1 MVWVAIAV
9 WSDSQ
14 CLLCNFQPKLK
25 RSNFRAGSPVRRVW
39 GGEGWANIHS
49 KANKPVYTKQ
59 LCQGGVGEDFARF
72 MRGGGGSKQIG
83 EFVCLGRG
91 DLFRGWLAVHRK
103 GCSSVRTLPS
113 TPSPSP
119 NLFFLSAYN
128 LFPLSLYTLKIMC
141 THFPYHNIFP
151 APSLAVFISLFSF
164 SPLSFSMI
172 HASTM
177 TNSLSL
183 SPSFAYS
190 LSLSPSDSCE
200 LQCTHT
206 LC

>member
-1 MVWVAIAV
+1 M
-9 WSDSQ
+9 
-14 CLLCNFQPKLK
+14 L
-25 RSNFRAGSPVRRVW
+25 R
-39 GGEGWANIHS
+39 EGRF
-49 KANKPVYTKQ
+49 V
-59 LCQGGVGEDFARF
+59 QGV
-72 MRGGGGSKQIG
+72 
-83 EFVCLGRG
+83 
-91 DLFRGWLAVHRK
+91 AVHRK

-183 SPSFAYS
+183 SLPHLLT
-190 LSLSPSDSCE
+190 LSLFLPQILVNCSA
-200 LQCTHT
+200 HT
-206 LC
+206 LYAS

>member
-1 MVWVAIAV
+1 M
-9 WSDSQ
+9 
-14 CLLCNFQPKLK
+14 L
-25 RSNFRAGSPVRRVW
+25 R
-39 GGEGWANIHS
+39 EGRF
-49 KANKPVYTKQ
+49 V
-59 LCQGGVGEDFARF
+59 QGV
-72 MRGGGGSKQIG
+72 
-83 EFVCLGRG
+83 
-91 DLFRGWLAVHRK
+91 AVHRK

-119 NLFFLSAYN
+119 NLFLSEYN
-128 LFPLSLYTLKIMC
+128 LFPLSLYPLKIMC

-183 SPSFAYS
+183 S
-190 LSLSPSDSCE
+190 LSLPHLLTLSLFLPQILVNCSA
-200 LQCTHT
+200 HT
-206 LC
+206 LYAS

>member
-1 MVWVAIAV
+1 M
-9 WSDSQ
+9 
-14 CLLCNFQPKLK
+14 L
-25 RSNFRAGSPVRRVW
+25 R
-39 GGEGWANIHS
+39 EGRF
-49 KANKPVYTKQ
+49 V
-59 LCQGGVGEDFARF
+59 QGV
-72 MRGGGGSKQIG
+72 
-83 EFVCLGRG
+83 
-91 DLFRGWLAVHRK
+91 AVHRK

-183 SPSFAYS
+183 SLICL
-190 LSLSPSDSCE
+190 LSLSFSLRFLWTAVHTHSMLVNQKSSFFFFLTPLSSLRTWQE
-200 LQCTHT
+200 LSIPFVSVLGCLLSVLQSQICLLQVLRQILTGAGPGGVT
-206 LC
+206 LWSPASPASSLVSSLGFV